1 MRIAPQRRRG
11 ASGRLPIAARFLLA
25 LAIIVLVGAVL
36 YAGAGGLSRAVAS
49 LGGTIGAVV
58 DRLTA
63 TPTPAASAPVALD
76 TPLLEA
82 PPEPYTNSSTVDLS
96 GTVPAAFVA
105 RPGYLIRIYVTLP
118 DRAPTPLRE
127 LEVGA
132 TATFR
137 VTGLALAP
145 GRNDFSATLVGPGGT
160 ESDPSPVV
168 TVVLDTEPPK
178 VTISSPKN
186 GAVVNRDQVEITGK
200 TQGRSTLIA
209 RNEANGA
216 TASAT
221 AGSDGAFSIS
231 LPLVA
236 GTNGITIT
244 ATDPAGNSASS
255 VLSVRRGSGQLATV
269 LTANQYR
276 FRQAELPANLVL
288 ELAVADP
295 DGRPLVGASVLFT
308 VSIPGISPITRETI
322 TGGDGVARFQT
333 VIPKSA
339 TTGTGPVAVLVT
351 TDAYGSATD
360 RTAITITK

>member
-1 MRIAPQRRRG
+1 MPQRRRA
-11 ASGRLPIAARFLLA
+11 ASGRLPIVARLLLA
-25 LAIIVLVGAVL
+25 LAVVVLVGAAL
-36 YAGAGGLSRAVAS
+36 YAAAGGLSRAVAS

-63 TPTPAASAPVALD
+63 TPTPASSAPVALD

-82 PPEPYTNSSTVDLS
+82 PPEPYTNRSTVDLS
-96 GTVPAAFVA
+96 GTIPPAFVG
-105 RPGYLIRIYVTLP
+105 RPGYSIRIYVAVP
-118 DRAPTPLRE
+118 DRSPALVRE

-132 TATFR
+132 TASFR
-137 VTGLALAP
+137 VGGLALAP

-168 TVVLDTEPPK
+168 TIILDTDPPK

-186 GAVVNRDQVEITGK
+186 GAVVNRDRVEITGK
-200 TQGRSTLIA
+200 TQGRSTVVA

-221 AGSDGAFSIS
+221 AGNDGAFSIT
-231 LPLVA
+231 LPLA
-236 GTNGITIT
+236 PGTNGITVT

-255 VLSVRRGSGQLATV
+255 VLSVRRSSGQLATV

-276 FRQAELPANLVL
+276 FRQAELPADLVL
-288 ELAVADP
+288 ELAVTDP
-295 DGRPLVGASVLFT
+295 DGQPLVGAAVLFT
-308 VSIPGISPITRETI
+308 VSIPGISPITRETV
-322 TGGDGVARFQT
+322 TGGDGTARFQT

-351 TDAYGSATD
+351 SDAYGSVTD